1 MDKNQNVFTEL
12 WSGLKKLFIGI
23 FAILF
28 SVIFIVVIV
37 SLFSSSDSP
46 ETSTVVTNESEAYQ
60 GSLSLQEQQQFY
72 YEHQEVLDVA
82 ECTSIKAFP
91 NANASS
97 RNYNPDDVMKMIDH
111 EHELG
116 EKYKAEVRADFG
128 LTEDEAWQ
136 ILIGGYK
143 AGWAIPEFSLGDC

>member
-1 MDKNQNVFTEL
+1 MSKETNLLDREIPVWARILAGIFFIGCIVFT
-12 WSGLKKLFIGI
+12 I
-23 FAILF
+23 
-28 SVIFIVVIV
+28 
-37 SLFSSSDSP
+37 SLFFQSPDSS
-46 ETSTVVTNESEAYQ
+46 ETPTVVATNEDETYQ
-60 GSLSLQEQQQFY
+60 GSLTLEEQQQFY

-91 NANASS
+91 TANASS
-97 RNYNPDDVMKMIDH
+97 RNYNPDDVMKMVDH

-116 EKYKAEVRADFG
+116 EQYKAEVRANFD

-143 AGWAIPEFSLGDC
+143 AGWAVPEFSLGDC